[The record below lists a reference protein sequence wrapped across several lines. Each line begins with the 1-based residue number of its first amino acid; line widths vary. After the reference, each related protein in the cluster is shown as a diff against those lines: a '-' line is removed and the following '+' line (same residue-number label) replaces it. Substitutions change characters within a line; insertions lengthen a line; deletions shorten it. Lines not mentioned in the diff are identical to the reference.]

1 MTKQP
6 LPKEIYDSQN
16 GLTYVLSGDYYIP
29 VIEVPQDDRPIGKYG
44 RIRMEYLKEHHP
56 GKYSNLLLSGK
67 LYDHLVE
74 VDEGCTRMK
83 LALVAET
90 AKKQGITEELKARD
104 QMAWVGRMNNID
116 SSVEEFI
123 LSEYVFNQ

>member
-6 LPKEIYDSQN
+6 LPKEIYDSKN
-16 GLTYVLSGDYYIP
+16 GLTYVLSGDYYLP
-29 VIEVPQDDRPIGKYG
+29 MIEVPKNEHPIGKYG
-44 RIRMEYLKEHHP
+44 RMRMEYLKEHHP
-56 GKYSNLLLSGK
+56 GKYNHLLLSGR

-74 VDEGCTRMK
+74 VDECCICMK

-90 AKKQGITEELKARD
+90 AKKQGVTEELKGRD
-104 QMAWVGRMNNID
+104 QMTWVGRMNNVD

-123 LSEYVFNQ
+123 LSEYVYTR